1 MRHAP
6 LASLTLLAAL
16 TGCGSERE
24 LSGVWRQTACEDGLA
39 RDDCS
44 GFVYELHIG
53 RYGDDVAGLVVRY
66 VYDRSGFGNFQ
77 RPRECGCFF
86 IEGGRATDERL
97 EFRLFDTG
105 TPRYP
110 QPDTADRDLAC
121 ATPDLLTTCTGR
133 QFVLEGDGDDADR
146 LHRLRRHRR
155 PAHRLRTRRRPGPHR
170 VLRPRRRRTMS
181 PAARRPRPHARRP
194 ATARQPTAAASQ
206 RPAPARPHPTLPS
219 RRRALALLAALLLLP
234 QAALAAPAGSDAARL
249 NAGLPPGFRRPQ
261 IVVYP
266 LVDQRPLALDG
277 RADPPPPPRPRG
289 TPSSTPSATPP
300 TSPSR
305 PPRSPCAPSP
315 TTSATA
321 ARSSS
326 PRPPPTAPTATTARS
341 ASTPPPKASTPPS
354 TPGSS
359 SNTTSSPPA
368 KSPAPPSP
376 AASRSSK
383 PATPSPPS
391 ARSARRS
398 SSTPRSASAPAT
410 TSPAPSKPSTPPAR
424 ASSPKAPPR
433 PTTSPPAPRSPP
445 SAPARTSSA
454 PASSPTASKS
464 PSAPP
469 PASAS
474 RPNPSTATPIDAG
487 SRLASRVRAC
497 LPFGWAPRTVG
508 HRARLF
514 LDAGFDSY
522 AFAHN
527 PVEAFPNVGVAVHL
541 SWLAA
546 ARLSLD
552 LHASLATGERDPQ
565 EHLRQDIATA
575 RLWLGPGYDWQSDRF
590 RATAHVGVEV
600 ATMSPVVL
608 TTNAACKYWP
618 PGAQVPPVL
627 CDHDT
632 DIDRF
637 DRAWLVGPAI
647 TLGGTVR
654 LVDQIYLALRVT
666 GATYL
671 FESADN
677 GFGRPIGGSLA
688 LGYRLF

>member
-1 MRHAP
+1 
-6 LASLTLLAAL
+6 
-16 TGCGSERE
+16 
-24 LSGVWRQTACEDGLA
+24 
-39 RDDCS
+39 
-44 GFVYELHIG
+44 
-53 RYGDDVAGLVVRY
+53 
-66 VYDRSGFGNFQ
+66 
-77 RPRECGCFF
+77 
-86 IEGGRATDERL
+86 
-97 EFRLFDTG
+97 
-105 TPRYP
+105 
-110 QPDTADRDLAC
+110 
-121 ATPDLLTTCTGR
+121 
-133 QFVLEGDGDDADR
+133 
-146 LHRLRRHRR
+146 
-155 PAHRLRTRRRPGPHR
+155 
-170 VLRPRRRRTMS
+170 MS

-194 ATARQPTAAASQ
+194 ATARQPTAA
-206 RPAPARPHPTLPS
+206 P
-219 RRRALALLAALLLLP
+219 RRRTLALLAALLLLP

-277 RADPPPPPRPRG
+277 RADPPPPPPAWDAFLDALRDAPNLAVE
-289 TPSSTPSATPP
+289 TPALTVRALTDDLGY
-300 TSPSR
+300 R
-305 PPRSPCAPSP
+305 RALELAQ
-315 TTSATA
+315 ATA
-321 ARSSS
+321 DRAYRDYREVRLDAAAEGFDAAVDAWLKLEHHVVA
-326 PRPPPTAPTATTARS
+326 PREV
-341 ASTPPPKASTPPS
+341 
-354 TPGSS
+354 
-359 SNTTSSPPA
+359 
-368 KSPAPPSP
+368 
-376 AASRSSK
+376 
-383 PATPSPPS
+383 
-391 ARSARRS
+391 
-398 SSTPRSASAPAT
+398 
-410 TSPAPSKPSTPPAR
+410 AR
-424 ASSPKAPPR
+424 AALTRGLALLEAGDPVAAERALRQALLIDPALRLRPGYDQPR
-433 PTTSPPAPRSPP
+433 AIEALDAARQGLLAEGPPAPDDFS
-445 SAPARTSSA
+445 ARTPLPPQRARAYLLRARVLPDRLEVTLRSA
-454 PASSPTASKS
+454 AGVSVETEPLDGD
-464 PSAPP
+464 
-469 PASAS
+469 
-474 RPNPSTATPIDAG
+474 PIDAG